1 MNLQLGASLH
11 FYNFLIHLPLTFFG
25 RLPRLAGSLATRA
38 GFGGH
43 VDVEAMEVWDEQVD
57 ECLRDCFTE
66 LGRAAV
72 LVMKLTC
79 SCRAIRCGE
88 VIFLTDTFLQSAN
101 DCLWASAGRFIHSS
115 SILEDY
121 EIFLE
126 LSASASR

>member
-1 MNLQLGASLH
+1 MGDLTGFYIFFIH
-11 FYNFLIHLPLTFFG
+11 FPLTFLG

-38 GFGGH
+38 GFSGH
-43 VDVEAMEVWDEQVD
+43 VDAEAIEVWDEQVD

-66 LGRAAV
+66 LGRAVV

-79 SCRAIRCGE
+79 SWSAIRCGE

-115 SILEDY
+115 SILEIY

-126 LSASASR
+126 FSASKRR